1 MKNSPH
7 ARFLTQRLYGTWKHR
22 GEKIL
27 FNPAGNPY
35 SRLRRA
41 LWGLPVL
48 VLALLLIGNLSLW
61 GYSKQLAQQ
70 LAINQ
75 SRSLADEI
83 ALRIENLLNERLND
97 LALLATVWA
106 EEPEADARPARF
118 MADAMWLTEREPSYH
133 VINYVDAQS
142 VIRLSA
148 PEGKRPELVGLD
160 LKTLPGREALH
171 RQVQETGRP
180 MASKPLTL
188 TTNRPGLVLWYPV
201 FEHAETGST
210 FAGMV
215 AGTLHI
221 DTLVERAITDS
232 DPEMFTIE
240 ISIDDVAIFY
250 TNAIQSHP
258 QVERDLGAIH
268 TMDFLGR
275 VWHVTVYPRTDSPIT
290 RITETNLLRFG
301 ANLLLALLVS
311 GLLALALYVVDRL
324 RVNQQRLQQSE
335 RRYRLL
341 AENVHDVIWTM
352 DMNLRFTYVSPSEEP
367 MTGFRPDETLQHS
380 LDQVL
385 SPSSYAIATQ
395 AFREE
400 IAMATQSTPRH
411 SRTLQLER
419 RCQDGTLKWIEVN
432 TTFIYDDEGQP
443 REILGVSRDITER
456 KQAEAERA
464 RLLDTIRT
472 QGQRVQQ
479 IVETV
484 PEGVLLIDTH
494 HTVVLANPAAQH
506 YLRTLGGLE
515 PGDVLSHWGEC
526 PLEELLT
533 SPPQGLW
540 HELETAG
547 GIFQVIARPLE
558 NAAEPE
564 GWVLVT
570 RDVTRQREIEKSHQ
584 HQEQLAAVGQL
595 AAGIAHDFNNI
606 MAAVVLYAQMTARD
620 QQLPAHV
627 RERMQVINQQVGY
640 AANLIQQIL
649 DFSRHSVLERQP
661 LDLLPFVKEHVKL
674 LQHTLPE
681 HIEIHFEYQHDSHVV
696 NVDPTRAQQVLTNLA
711 VNARDAMPQGGV
723 LTIRLEQVT
732 FTDPQDAPVL
742 NMPPGTWIRM
752 IVADTGIGIP
762 PDVLPHIFEP
772 FFTTKAPTGTGLG
785 LSQVHGIVEAHEG
798 YIDVV
803 STVGQGTIF
812 STYWP
817 AHPSEIHIR
826 PEIPAFVPEQQGHGQ
841 TLLLVEDDA
850 IVRKAIAESLIALNY
865 QVLEATNG
873 QEALAIIKEQRDTI
887 ALVVSDVVMPKMGGV
902 ALYHALQQQGIDIPV
917 ILLTGH
923 PLNGELATLHVEW
936 MLKPPDLATLSENI
950 ARTLQQRR
958 GSGKASP
965 AHGENHA

>member
-7 ARFLTQRLYGTWKHR
+7 AHFSTRRFYDTWKHC

-27 FNPAGNPY
+27 FDPDERPY
-35 SRLRRA
+35 SRLRGI

-48 VLALLLIGNLSLW
+48 VFVLLLVGNLSLW
-61 GYSKQLAQQ
+61 GYSRQLAQQ
-70 LAINQ
+70 LAVNQ
-75 SRSLADEI
+75 SRSLAEEI

-97 LALLATVWA
+97 LALLATIWS
-106 EEPEADARPARF
+106 EEPDVDVRPARF
-118 MADAMWLTEREPSYH
+118 MADATWLTGREPSYH
-133 VINYVDAQS
+133 VINYVDAHS
-142 VIRLSA
+142 TIRLSA

-160 LKTLPGREALH
+160 LKTLPGREDLH
-171 RQVQETGRP
+171 RQVQETGQP
-180 MASKPLTL
+180 MASKPMTL

-201 FEHAETGST
+201 LEHEETGTSFT
-210 FAGMV
+210 GMM

-232 DPEMFTIE
+232 DPEMFYIE
-240 ISIDDVAIFY
+240 ITIDDVPIFH

-258 QVERDLGAIH
+258 QVEQDLGAIH

-275 VWHVTVYPRTDSPIT
+275 VWHVTVYPRSDSSIT
-290 RITETNLLRFG
+290 RIAKTNFVRFG

-335 RRYRLL
+335 QRYRLL
-341 AENVHDVIWTM
+341 AENVHDVIWTT
-352 DMNLRFTYVSPSEEP
+352 DMNLHFTYFSPSVAS
-367 MTGFRPDETLQHS
+367 MVGFNPDEMLQLS

-385 SPSSYAIATQ
+385 APSSHAIALQ
-395 AFREE
+395 VFQEE
-400 IAMATQSTPRH
+400 IAMAMQPTPH
-411 SRTLQLER
+411 QSRTLQLEQ
-419 RCQDGTLKWIEVN
+419 RCKDGTFKWIEVN
-432 TTFIYDDEGQP
+432 ATFIYDDQGQP
-443 REILGVSRDITER
+443 REILGVSRDISER

-464 RLLDTIRT
+464 QLLETIHT
-472 QGQRVQQ
+472 QARRVQQ

-484 PEGVLLIDTH
+484 PEGVLLIDAH
-494 HTVVLANPAAQH
+494 DVVVLANPAARH
-506 YLRTLGGLE
+506 YLTRLGGIE
-515 PGDVLSHWGEC
+515 PGEVLTHWGER
-526 PLEELLT
+526 PLAELLT
-533 SPPQGLW
+533 SPPKGLW
-540 HELETAG
+540 HELEADG

-570 RDVTRQREIEKSHQ
+570 RDVTRQREIEKRHQ

-620 QQLPAHV
+620 PQLPARV
-627 RERMQVINQQVGY
+627 RERMQVINQQVEH

-674 LQHTLPE
+674 LQRTLPE
-681 HIEIHFEYQHDSHVV
+681 HIEIRFEYQQDSYIV
-696 NVDPTRAQQVLTNLA
+696 NVDPTRVQQVLTNLA

-723 LTIRLEQVT
+723 LSIRLEQVA
-732 FTDPQDAPVL
+732 FADPRDAPLVD
-742 NMPPGTWIRM
+742 MPPGAWVCMT
-752 IVADTGIGIP
+752 VADTGSGIP

-772 FFTTKAPTGTGLG
+772 FFTTKAPLGTGLG
-785 LSQVHGIVEAHEG
+785 LSQVHGIVEAHAG
-798 YIDVV
+798 YIDVK
-803 STVGQGTIF
+803 STVGQGTFFTI
-812 STYWP
+812 YWP
-817 AHPSEIHIR
+817 LLDTSETE
-826 PEIPAFVPEQQGHGQ
+826 PEPVTPTTLSIQQGHGE

-850 IVRKAIAESLIALNY
+850 TVRKAIAESLAAMNY
-865 QVLEATNG
+865 QVLQATNG
-873 QEALAIIKEQRDTI
+873 QEALSIIKEQHDAI
-887 ALVVSDVVMPKMGGV
+887 ALIVSDVVMPKMGGV

-923 PLNGELATLHVEW
+923 PLNGELATLQVEW
-936 MLKPPDLATLSENI
+936 MLKPPNLATLSANI
-950 ARTLQQRR
+950 ARLLQR
-958 GSGKASP
+958 GHSA
-965 AHGENHA
+965 